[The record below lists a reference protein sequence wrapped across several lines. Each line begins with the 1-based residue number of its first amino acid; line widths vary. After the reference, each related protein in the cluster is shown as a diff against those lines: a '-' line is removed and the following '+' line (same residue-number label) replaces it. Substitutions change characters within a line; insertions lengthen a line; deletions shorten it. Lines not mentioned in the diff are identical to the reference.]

1 METVRQ
7 FHFGNDRASV
17 ADVADVADESMAIGR
32 VASDCRPAEG
42 RIAVWKSFEE
52 AEELAFQHLRAGR
65 GGSNPIAPI

>member
-7 FHFGNDRASV
+7 FHLGNDRASV
-17 ADVADVADESMAIGR
+17 ADVAEESMAIGR

-65 GGSNPIAPI
+65 GG